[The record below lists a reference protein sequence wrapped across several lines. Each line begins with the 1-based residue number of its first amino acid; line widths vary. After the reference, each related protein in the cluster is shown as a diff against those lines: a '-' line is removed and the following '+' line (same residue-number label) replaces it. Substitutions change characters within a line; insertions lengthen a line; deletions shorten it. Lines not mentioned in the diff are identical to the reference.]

1 MSFKSFAY
9 LISQTSA
16 VCTRFESVLEASG
29 CACAVAHRYFK
40 RSKATLYTWCFHKL
54 MGYSRLLSALRIWH
68 YHQDVICILINS
80 IVLHNSNKNTHSYFL
95 TMSNLNVNRIE
106 FSIAGLSFGNIP
118 QSLWL
123 MSPELTTPGQDTIF
137 FDFAAKRF
145 YSTDRT
151 IGIWPFS
158 HRFLLLTKLWLRC
171 QSLNHDF
178 IN

>member
-1 MSFKSFAY
+1 
-9 LISQTSA
+9 
-16 VCTRFESVLEASG
+16 
-29 CACAVAHRYFK
+29 
-40 RSKATLYTWCFHKL
+40 

-158 HRFLLLTKLWLRC
+158 DRFFIAYQAVTELSVFESRFYKLSTLSPEKTLHYIPESIFHRKMKRPDEDILQVLAVLLLSTLVLARGNLC
-171 QSLNHDF
+171 
-178 IN
+178 

>member
-1 MSFKSFAY
+1 
-9 LISQTSA
+9 
-16 VCTRFESVLEASG
+16 
-29 CACAVAHRYFK
+29 
-40 RSKATLYTWCFHKL
+40 

-158 HRFLLLTKLWLRC
+158 DRFFIAYQAVTELSVFESRFYKLSTLSPEKTLPLHTWEYFADSSFTARWRDRTRTFC
-171 QSLNHDF
+171 KF
-178 IN
+178 

>member
-1 MSFKSFAY
+1 
-9 LISQTSA
+9 
-16 VCTRFESVLEASG
+16 
-29 CACAVAHRYFK
+29 
-40 RSKATLYTWCFHKL
+40 

-145 YSTDRT
+145 YSADRT

-158 HRFLLLTKLWLRC
+158 HRFFIAYQAVTELSVFESRFYKLSTLSPEKTLHYIYESILPILL
-171 QSLNHDF
+171 SLQDEETGRGHSASSSCF
-178 IN
+178 VALYSRLSSR